1 MELIY
6 KNGEDYNSWLSRIHE
21 HELKIANAK
30 LLKGIPINVILEEM
44 SKRMMKKI
52 LHPILKE
59 LNNISNNY
67 NIEESK
73 KSYNAAMKH
82 NRPAAD
88 HVLDD

>member
-1 MELIY
+1 M
-6 KNGEDYNSWLSRIHE
+6 
-21 HELKIANAK
+21 
-30 LLKGIPINVILEEM
+30 
-44 SKRMMKKI
+44 

-59 LNNISNNY
+59 LNNIPDNY

-73 KSYNAAMKH
+73 KSYNEAMKH